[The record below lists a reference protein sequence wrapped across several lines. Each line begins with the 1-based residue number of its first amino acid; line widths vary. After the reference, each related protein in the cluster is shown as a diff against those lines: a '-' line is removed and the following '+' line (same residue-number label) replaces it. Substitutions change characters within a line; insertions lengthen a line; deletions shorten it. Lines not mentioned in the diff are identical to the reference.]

1 MSVHLNT
8 AMILAA
14 GLGTRMRPLTHDLP
28 KPMVK
33 VGDKTLIDWV
43 LDDLAEAGVSNAVIN
58 VHYKAD
64 LLRNHLTHRSA
75 PALSISDETEIL
87 LETGGG
93 VAAALPL
100 IDDDVFLVTNS
111 DALWGN
117 GLVPVIETLKT
128 AWSQMTAHAE
138 IDSLLLLAKMGRAFG
153 FEGAGDFFVN
163 ADGIPSRRGDQAA
176 APTAYAGTQLVHRR
190 IFETCPTGAFSFNVL
205 WNKALESSR
214 LRAIVH
220 DDDWYHVGTPEAVA
234 TTALALSKTGDAS

>member
-1 MSVHLNT
+1 MSVHVNT

-14 GLGTRMRPLTHDLP
+14 GLGTRMRPLTHDVP

-43 LDDLAEAGVSNAVIN
+43 LDDLARAGVANAVVN
-58 VHYKAD
+58 VHYKAG

-75 PALSISDETEIL
+75 PAIRISDETEIL

-100 IDDDVFLVTNS
+100 IADDVFLVTNS

-117 GLVPVIETLKT
+117 GLVPALGALRT
-128 AWSQMTAHAE
+128 AWSQMTAHTG
-138 IDSLLLLAKMGRAFG
+138 IDSLLLLAKMDRAFG
-153 FEGAGDFFVN
+153 FEGAGDFFVG
-163 ADGIPSRRGDQAA
+163 ADGVPSRRGGNAA
-176 APTAYAGTQLVHRR
+176 APTVYAGTQLVHRR
-190 IFETCPTGAFSFNVL
+190 IFENGPKGAFSFNVL
-205 WNKALESSR
+205 WNKALEANR
-214 LRAIVH
+214 LRAIIH

-234 TTALALSKTGDAS
+234 PTAQALSKSGNAS